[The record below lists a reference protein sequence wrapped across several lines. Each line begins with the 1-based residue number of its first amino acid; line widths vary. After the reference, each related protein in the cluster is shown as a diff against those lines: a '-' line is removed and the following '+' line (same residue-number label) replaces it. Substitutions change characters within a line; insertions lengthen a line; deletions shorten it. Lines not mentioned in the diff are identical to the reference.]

1 MIRRRLI
8 LATAASGLLFT
19 ASCKHKC
26 CLNDPQNRPSPFRP
40 QAPNSPFLL
49 PPANVP
55 TAPVPVAPPV
65 TGPIV
70 PGVGPGPSQNF
81 SSPPSQSAKPAPEV
95 LLPDPIPGG
104 ASRSFSPSNSGQGLL
119 GGPTQPKTE
128 PPLAKPVDATTG
140 LPGFVKVETSL
151 ASGRKP
157 TLDGFESLKRAG
169 YRTVVYLHPAG
180 GDVSAA
186 RDVAEARGLKF
197 LAIEATPEKLP
208 ESLTAFNTAVGDK
221 ANRPLY
227 TFDDDGVRT
236 GALWYLHFRTVDAM
250 NDDAA
255 RVRARPLGLTS
266 EGDEAKAFN
275 LAIQR
280 YLETR

>member
-1 MIRRRLI
+1 MLRRRLI

-49 PPANVP
+49 PPAGVP
-55 TAPVPVAPPV
+55 TAPAPVAPPSA
-65 TGPIV
+65 GPVV
-70 PGVGPGPSQNF
+70 PGVGPSAAE
-81 SSPPSQSAKPAPEV
+81 SLASPPSQSAKPAPEV

-104 ASRSFSPSNSGQGLL
+104 ASSRSFSPSSPGQGLL
-119 GGPTQPKTE
+119 GGPAQPKAE
-128 PPLAKPVDATTG
+128 PPVAKPSDQTG
-140 LPGFVKVETSL
+140 LPGFVKVENGL

-157 TLDGFESLKRAG
+157 ALEGFESLKRGG

-180 GDVSAA
+180 ADTAAA

-197 LAIEATPEKLP
+197 LAIEATPEKL
-208 ESLTAFNTAVGDK
+208 SDGVAAFNAAVGDK
-221 ANRPLY
+221 SNRPVY
-227 TFDDDGVRT
+227 VFDDDGVRA
-236 GALWYLHFRTVDAM
+236 GALWYLHFRTTDAM

-266 EGDEAKAFN
+266 EGDEAKAFA
-275 LAIQR
+275 LATQR

>member
-26 CLNDPQNRPSPFRP
+26 CLNDPQNRPNPYRP

-49 PPANVP
+49 PPAGVP
-55 TAPVPVAPPV
+55 TAPAPVAPPSA
-65 TGPIV
+65 GPVV
-70 PGVGPGPSQNF
+70 PGVGPSATE
-81 SSPPSQSAKPAPEV
+81 SLAPPSQSAKPAPEV

-104 ASRSFSPSNSGQGLL
+104 ASSRSFSPSSPGQGLL
-119 GGPTQPKTE
+119 GGPTQPKVE
-128 PPLAKPVDATTG
+128 PPLARPTDQTG
-140 LPGFVKVETSL
+140 LSGFVKVENGL

-157 TLDGFESLKRAG
+157 ALEGFESLKRGG

-180 GDVSAA
+180 ADTAAA

-197 LAIEATPEKLP
+197 LAIETTPEKL
-208 ESLTAFNTAVGDK
+208 SDGVAAFNAAVGDK
-221 ANRPLY
+221 ANRPVY
-227 TFDDDGVRT
+227 VFDDDGVRA
-236 GALWYLHFRTVDAM
+236 GALWYLRFRTTDAM

-266 EGDEAKAFN
+266 EGDEAKAFA
-275 LAIQR
+275 LATQR

>member
-1 MIRRRLI
+1 MIRRRLV

-70 PGVGPGPSQNF
+70 PGVGPGATQNF

-104 ASRSFSPSNSGQGLL
+104 ASRSFSPSNSSQGLL
-119 GGPTQPKTE
+119 GGPAQPKSE
-128 PPLAKPVDATTG
+128 PPLAKSADTATG
-140 LPGFVKVETSL
+140 LPGFMKVETGL

-157 TLDGFESLKRAG
+157 ALDGFDSLKRSG
-169 YRTVVYLHPAG
+169 YRTVAYLHPAG
-180 GDVSAA
+180 ADVSAA

-197 LAIEATPEKLP
+197 LAIEVAPEKLP
-208 ESLTAFNTAVGDK
+208 ENLTAFTGVVSDK
-221 ANRPLY
+221 ANRPVY

-236 GALWYLHFRTVDAM
+236 GALWYLYFRTVDAM

>member
-1 MIRRRLI
+1 MTRRRLI
-8 LATAASGLLFT
+8 LTAAASGLLFT

-26 CLNDPQNRPSPFRP
+26 CLNDPQNRPNPYRP

-55 TAPVPVAPPV
+55 TAPTPVAPPGV
-65 TGPIV
+65 V
-70 PGVGPGPSQNF
+70 PGVGPSASENF

-104 ASRSFSPSNSGQGLL
+104 ASSRSFSPSNSGQGLL

-128 PPLAKPVDATTG
+128 PPLAKPADQTG
-140 LPGFVKVETSL
+140 LPGFVKVENGL

-157 TLDGFESLKRAG
+157 TLDGFDSLKRIG

-180 GDVSAA
+180 ADVSAA

-197 LAIEATPEKLP
+197 VAIEATPEKLGP
-208 ESLTAFNTAVGDK
+208 GVAAFNAAVGDK
-221 ANRPLY
+221 ANRPVY
-227 TFDDDGVRT
+227 VFDDDGVRA
-236 GALWYLHFRTVDAM
+236 GALWYLHFRTADAM